1 MGDTSLITDLIS
13 EHAHKLCRI
22 AIDIQI
28 KVKKVYP
35 VFISMRSL
43 CRQLVHVVTL
53 QRKTTE
59 IHSTHY
65 SQLFLAEK
73 GNIYI

>member
-1 MGDTSLITDLIS
+1 
-13 EHAHKLCRI
+13 
-22 AIDIQI
+22 
-28 KVKKVYP
+28 
-35 VFISMRSL
+35 MRSL

-73 GNIYI
+73 EISIFERMLLH